1 MLQHLRIENYALI
14 RSLDVDITSGFC
26 VITGETGAG
35 KSILLGALNLVLG
48 QRADSGILFDAEK
61 KCVIEAHFDTTGI
74 DLRRFLQEN
83 DIETETGDP
92 LLILRREIWPGGKSR
107 AFIND
112 SPVTLPVLKELA
124 QSLIDIH
131 SQHETLTLGHSD
143 FQLQLLDSYLDDKA
157 LLPRYAEVYGK
168 YEKARRLLALAEE
181 KYRKGQQEQDYRQFL
196 YEELER
202 LNLQAGE
209 QKKMEDVLERLAHA
223 ELLKN
228 TLASSVAELDGEE
241 HSLRSRLE
249 NMVRGFQKIA
259 AYHPGVAANMERW
272 KSLLAELADLG
283 SDLARWAEEE
293 ETDPECKSRYE
304 ERLDMLYRLE
314 RKHQVEDEAGL
325 IEIRDRL
332 AEEIAFVSDAGGEI
346 AQLKADLAC
355 MENELHSISLEI
367 HRLRESA
374 ALKLQKAIL
383 EALSG
388 LGMAQSN
395 IEIRFTE
402 TGRFTATGTDHIEF
416 MFSANIGSAPREL
429 AKVASGGELS
439 RLMLAIKSVIHQRN
453 LLGTIIFDEIDTG
466 VSGQI
471 AGKVAMMM
479 RNMSRY
485 MQVIAITH
493 LPQIAA
499 VADTHF
505 YVSKAEENGRTVSGI
520 RLLSEADHLH
530 AIASMLSNDRIT
542 EAALQAA
549 GELIK
554 DRK

>member
-14 RSLDVDITSGFC
+14 RSLDVDLSSGFC
-26 VITGETGAG
+26 VITGQTGAG
-35 KSILLGALNLVLG
+35 KSILLGALNMVLG
-48 QRADSGILFDAEK
+48 QRADSGILFDSGK

-74 DLRRFLQEN
+74 DLRRFLQNN
-83 DIETETGDP
+83 DIEAEAGDTV
-92 LLILRREIWPGGKSR
+92 LILRREVWPGGKSR

-143 FQLQLLDSYLDDKA
+143 FQLQLLDSYLDNREI
-157 LLPRYAEVYGK
+157 LPRYAAA
-168 YEKARRLLALAEE
+168 YEQYETLRKRLSQAREE
-181 KYRKGQQEQDYRQFL
+181 HLKGEQEKDYLQFL

-202 LNLQAGE
+202 LNLHEGE
-209 QKKMEDVLERLAHA
+209 QKEMEEALERLSHA
-223 ELLKN
+223 EQLKT
-228 TLASSVAELDGEE
+228 TLVASAAELDGEE

-249 NMVRGFQKIA
+249 GIVRGLHKIA
-259 AYHPGVAANMERW
+259 PYHSGVAADMERW
-272 KSLLAELADLG
+272 KSLLAELSDLG
-283 SDLARWAEEE
+283 NDLNRWAEEE
-293 ETDPECKSRYE
+293 ETDPACKLRYE
-304 ERLDMLYRLE
+304 ERLDTLYRLE
-314 RKHQVEDEAGL
+314 RKHQVEDDKGL
-325 IEIRDRL
+325 MEIRDRL
-332 AEEIAFVSDAGGEI
+332 AEKMACVSDAGER
-346 AQLKADLAC
+346 LAEWEAELSR
-355 MENELHSISLEI
+355 MEAGLRQMAEEL
-367 HRLRESA
+367 HRLRELA
-374 ALKLQKAIL
+374 AGELQKAIL

-388 LGMAQSN
+388 LGMAQSS
-395 IEIRFTE
+395 IKISLTPMDH
-402 TGRFTATGTDHIEF
+402 FTATGTDRIEF
-416 MFSANIGSAPREL
+416 LFSANTGTAPREL

-471 AGKVAMMM
+471 AGKVALMM
-479 RNMSRY
+479 RDMSRY

-499 VADTHF
+499 AADTHF
-505 YVSKAEENGRTVSGI
+505 YVSKTEENGRTVSGI
-520 RLLSEADHLH
+520 RRLDEEGHLR